1 MKVKLIDLNK
11 VVEVDNNKTVL
22 DIYSAHGKDLLPDAL
37 LSLINSELK
46 DLSARPGEGDTI
58 SLVYAGKEALEP
70 LRHSVSHIMA
80 QAVRRLFPESQYA
93 IGPAIEDGFYYDFHL
108 PRPLAPEDL
117 PVISEEMDKIVKE
130 DLPIVAETVSKD
142 VAMNLFASSGQ
153 NYKVELITD
162 IEDEWVTLYR
172 QGEYV
177 DLCRGP
183 HMSSTGKSGS
193 FQLMG
198 IAGAYFKGD
207 EKRPMLQRI
216 YGTAFFTRE
225 ELDSFLKQREEAL
238 KRDHRKLGKEL
249 ELFSIEDEIGS
260 GLVLWHPKGA
270 MVRKIIEDFWRDEHL
285 KRGYS
290 FVFSPHIG
298 RESLW
303 QTSGHLSFYSEY
315 MYSPMEV
322 DEQKYLIKPMNC
334 PFAMVAYKSKTR
346 SYKDLPLRWAELG
359 TVYRNERSGV
369 LHGLLRVRGFTQ
381 DDAHIFCRPDQL
393 KDEIKNTIELAQYML
408 ETFGFHEYS
417 IEFSVRDLDN
427 KSKYVG
433 QEKAWEIAGIAI
445 EQSLEEL
452 GLNYKVM
459 EGEAKFYGPAIDIKI
474 KDAIGRLWQCTTIQV
489 DFNLPQRFNITYMG
503 PDGKEYE
510 PVMVHRAILGSFER
524 FFGTLIEH
532 YSGAFPLW
540 LSPVQVKIL
549 PVKPDICEYAE
560 NIFREL
566 KKNKIRVEV
575 DNREEA
581 LSAKIKTAQHEQVP
595 YMLILGKREQEA
607 GLISVRERRRGDLG
621 AMDLLK
627 FIELIKEELPS
638 FLKE

>member
-627 FIELIKEELPS
+627 FIELIKDELPS

>member
-1 MKVKLIDLNK
+1 MNVKLLDLNK
-11 VVEVDNNKTVL
+11 VVEVDNNLSVF
-22 DIYSAHGKDLLPDAL
+22 DIYSTYGKETLPDAL
-37 LSLINSELK
+37 LSLINGELK
-46 DLSARPGEGDTI
+46 DLSARPADGDAVT
-58 SLVYAGKEALEP
+58 LVYAGKEALEP
-70 LRHSVSHIMA
+70 LRHTVSHIMA
-80 QAVRRLFPESQYA
+80 QAVRRLFPDSQYA

-108 PRPLAPEDL
+108 PRPLTPEDL
-117 PVISEEMDKIVKE
+117 QIISQEMDKIVKE
-130 DLPIVAETVSKD
+130 DLPIVAEKVSKEE
-142 VAMNLFASSGQ
+142 AMNLFASLGQ
-153 NYKVELITD
+153 NYKIELISE
-162 IEDEWVTLYR
+162 IEDDWVTLYR

-183 HMSSTGKSGS
+183 HMPSTGKSGS
-193 FQLMG
+193 YQLMS

-216 YGTAFFTRE
+216 YGVAFFTRE
-225 ELDSFLKQREEAL
+225 ELDSFLKQREEVL

-249 ELFSIEDEIGS
+249 ELFSIEDEIGA

-270 MVRKIIEDFWRDEHL
+270 MVRKIIEDFWRDEHI
-285 KRGYS
+285 KRGYD

-298 RESLW
+298 REQLW

-334 PFAMVAYKSKTR
+334 PFAMVAYKNKTR
-346 SYKDLPLRWAELG
+346 SYKDLPLRWAEIG

-433 QEKAWEIAGIAI
+433 EEEAWEMAGIAI
-445 EQSLEEL
+445 EQSMQEL

-503 PDGKEYE
+503 SDGKEYE
-510 PVMVHRAILGSFER
+510 PVMVHRAILGSLER

-549 PVKPDICEYAE
+549 PVKPEISEYAE
-560 NIFREL
+560 KISREL
-566 KKNKIRVEV
+566 KKNKIRVEI
-575 DNREEA
+575 DNRDEA

-607 GLISVRERRRGDLG
+607 NLIAVRERRKGDLG
-621 AMDLLK
+621 VMDLLK

>member
-22 DIYSAHGKDLLPDAL
+22 DIYSAYGKDLLPDAL

-46 DLSARPGEGDTI
+46 DLSARPGEGDAI

-621 AMDLLK
+621 TMDLLK

>member
-117 PVISEEMDKIVKE
+117 PVINEEMDKIVKE

-142 VAMNLFASSGQ
+142 VAMNIFASSGQ
-153 NYKVELITD
+153 NYKVELITE

-549 PVKPDICEYAE
+549 PVKPDVCEYAE

-607 GLISVRERRRGDLG
+607 GLIAVRERRRGDLG
-621 AMDLLK
+621 TMDLLK
-627 FIELIKEELPS
+627 FIELVKEELPS

>member
-1 MKVKLIDLNK
+1 MKVKLVDLNK
-11 VVEVDNNKTVL
+11 VVEVDHNITVF
-22 DIYSAHGKDLLPDAL
+22 DIYSTYGKELLPDAL
-37 LSLINSELK
+37 LSLINGELK
-46 DLSARPGEGDTI
+46 DLSAKPDEGDTI

-80 QAVRRLFPESQYA
+80 QAVRRLFPESQYT

-130 DLPIVAETVSKD
+130 NLVIVAEKVSKD
-142 VAMNLFASSGQ
+142 EAMNLFASLGQ
-153 NYKVELITD
+153 NYKVELIAE

-183 HMSSTGKSGS
+183 HMPSTGKSGS
-193 FQLMG
+193 FQLIS

-225 ELDSFLKQREEAL
+225 ELDGFLKQREEAL

-249 ELFSIEDEIGS
+249 EFFSIEDEIGA

-270 MVRKIIEDFWRDEHL
+270 MIRKIIEDFWRDEHL
-285 KRGYS
+285 KRGYG

-393 KDEIKNTIELAQYML
+393 KDEIKNAIELAQYIL

-417 IEFSVRDLDN
+417 IEFSVRDLEN

-433 QEKAWEIAGIAI
+433 EEKAWEMAGEAI
-445 EQSLEEL
+445 EQSMKEL
-452 GLNYKVM
+452 GLNYKVI

-489 DFNLPQRFNITYMG
+489 DFNLPQRFNIIYMG
-503 PDGKEYE
+503 PDGKEYQ

-549 PVKPDICEYAE
+549 PVKPDISEYAE
-560 NIFREL
+560 NISREL

-595 YMLILGKREQEA
+595 YMLILGKREQEVN
-607 GLISVRERRRGDLG
+607 LIAVRERRKGDLG

-627 FIELIKEELPS
+627 FIELVKEELPS

>member
-11 VVEVDNNKTVL
+11 VVEVDNNETVL

-142 VAMNLFASSGQ
+142 VAMNIFASSGQ
-153 NYKVELITD
+153 NYKVELITE

-549 PVKPDICEYAE
+549 PVKPDVCEYAE

-607 GLISVRERRRGDLG
+607 GLIAVRERRRGDLG
-621 AMDLLK
+621 TMDLLK
-627 FIELIKEELPS
+627 FIELVKEELPS